1 MHNQSIARFLF
12 ASLVALFFVGSFGF
26 LLFQFWQYDTLV
38 QTILDGLHRQDL
50 YTILTTKFFTP
61 TKYEQVKMLASIGS
75 GLSFLM
81 MLGLWYKREKAI
93 HALTCFVQDM
103 AKAWQGFKKTFQFQT
118 KTNRKLFYILLF
130 FIFARSIYYATAYF
144 IQFDEA
150 WNYNI
155 FLHQH
160 LFYSVVAYNNY
171 PLHNLVTWFFVHG
184 FPNSL
189 LAMRMPSILIGICN
203 CVLVFCIVKK
213 LLVNEISALFA
224 MIIFACLPVSVFY
237 MLYARGVL
245 FEVFF
250 ALLVIY
256 FIIQFVEKGFS
267 LKFIF
272 YLALLNALGTYSM
285 LSHPY
290 FILMSG
296 IGIFFILLFQKKGRQ
311 LKYSVFYV
319 LLSIACSALL
329 LLPMYLGTGFS
340 LGLEAAMSHSRFLS
354 LHHVLPFHCY
364 SDFITGSPYT
374 FYALFFVNICFVW
387 YGKTNAERIFY
398 IACLNLFLL
407 SSVFII
413 PLFTHTYAVERAY
426 SFLVIVPVMSIGMLF
441 HILSLQWKYVL
452 GLSSVVVLSIL
463 SHTHDY
469 LNWSKQLDKEVR
481 QLSEL
486 YIAHQITE
494 VYNTHTNYYYFV
506 PGIEY
511 YLNVQH
517 QSMLYTTSLQSS
529 KRYKA
534 NGASKPCIVADS
546 TFTDTNYFLLYRLK
560 KMEVFIQKKTSH

>member
-1 MHNQSIARFLF
+1 MHNQSIARILF
-12 ASLVALFFVGSFGF
+12 ASLLALFFVGSFSF
-26 LLFQFWQYDTLV
+26 LPFQFWQYDTLV

-50 YTILTTKFFTP
+50 YTILMTQFFTP

-75 GLSFLM
+75 GFSFLM
-81 MLGLWYKREKAI
+81 MLGLWYKRENGI
-93 HALTCFVQDM
+93 HALTCFVQDI
-103 AKAWQGFKKTFQFQT
+103 AKARQGFKKTFQFQT

-130 FIFARSIYYATAYF
+130 FIFVRSIYYATTYF

-171 PLHNLVTWFFVHG
+171 PLHNLVTWFFVQA
-184 FPNSL
+184 FPSSL

-213 LLVNEISALFA
+213 LLANEISALFA
-224 MIIFACLPVSVFY
+224 MLIFACLPVSVFY

-256 FIIQFVEKGFS
+256 FIVQFLDKGFS
-267 LKFIF
+267 LKSVF

-296 IGIFFILLFQKKGRQ
+296 IGIFCILLYQKKGSQ
-311 LKYSVFYV
+311 IKYSVLYV
-319 LLSIACSALL
+319 LLSLVCSAFL

-354 LHHVLPFHCY
+354 LHHAIPFHCY
-364 SDFITGSPYT
+364 SDLITGSPYT
-374 FYALFFVNICFVW
+374 FYVLIFANICFVW
-387 YGKTNAERIFY
+387 YGKKNAECIFY
-398 IACLNLFLL
+398 IAILNLFLL
-407 SSVFII
+407 GSVFII
-413 PLFTHTYAVERAY
+413 PFITYTYAVERAY

-441 HILSLQWKYVL
+441 HFLSLQWKYVI
-452 GLSSVVVLSIL
+452 GLSIVIVLSIL
-463 SHTHDY
+463 SHKHDY

-486 YIAHQITE
+486 YIAHHITE
-494 VYNTHTNYYYFV
+494 VYNMHTNYYYFV

-517 QSMLYTTSLQSS
+517 QSMSYTTSLQSS
-529 KRYKA
+529 KRYEA
-534 NGASKPCIVADS
+534 NGVSKPCIVADS

-560 KMEVFIQKKTSH
+560 KMEVFVQKKRSH